1 MKKVFNNM
9 FLACAF
15 LLLAAGAAMPL
26 NAAPKAAEK
35 QPVLYYG
42 GQPIEVGDTIRIHKD
57 SLYYLTGERIS
68 KWVYTKP
75 HTVQQVGGRRYPYGV
90 LIRGIY
96 SWVYPQTIEP
106 VTPKVKYD
114 TISVVSCD
122 NYHWDATNTTYNQSG
137 EYTFNGKAVNGC
149 DSIVTLYLTINSSA
163 STSITRSACGE
174 YYWEATGETY
184 TKSGDYVYTT
194 KAANGCDSTV
204 TLHLTVRK
212 PSVSKTTV
220 EVRPR
225 QLPYEWRGIVMQNIG
240 DTSYTV
246 EGADKFGC
254 DSIYRLQLKFKP
266 MKRWGKK
273 ATPIIQGWIPNLPY
287 HTDRLS
293 VGVRGGFATNFA
305 GEPMPLGAGAALDF
319 SFAHYWIKGEGK
331 PALGFKTG
339 LSLGYV
345 YTTQQKQDI
354 VYDPFPAT
362 VGTDKLTYN
371 VSLDQVAQQTNQL
384 QFEIPLMF
392 AMQTAKGFFLNAGP
406 KLILPVMSKYHQ
418 TLTNPVISAT
428 GFPGLP
434 DGYTITNEVVT
445 GKVPTEKLDYTDNF
459 LVDNPCKLFSVALGA
474 ELGYNIKF
482 KKYGQSLDLGIYA
495 DYSVI
500 NAYKNTAEPT
510 GKVVTVTPTTTIAD
524 VKVQSLSTAY
534 SNKFGYMNVGLKI
547 AFNFDSSYIFN

>member
-106 VTPKVKYD
+106 VVPKVKYD

-122 NYHWDATNTTYNQSG
+122 KYYWDATATTYNQSG

-149 DSIVTLYLTINSSA
+149 DSIVTLYLTINKSA
-163 STSITRSACGE
+163 ATSITRSACGE

-194 KAANGCDSTV
+194 QAANGCDSTV
-204 TLHLTVRK
+204 TLHLTVRQ

-225 QLPYEWRGIVMQNIG
+225 HLPYEWKGIVMRNIG
-240 DTSYTV
+240 DTSLVV
-246 EGADKFGC
+246 EGADKYGC
-254 DSIYRLQLKFKP
+254 DSIYKLQLKFKS
-266 MKRWGKK
+266 MQRWGKK
-273 ATPIIQGWIPNLPY
+273 ATPIGPGWMPNIPY
-287 HTDRLS
+287 HIDRFS

-305 GEPMPLGAGAALDF
+305 GEKMPLGAGAAIDLG
-319 SFAHYWIKGEGK
+319 FAHYWVESEGK
-331 PALGFKTG
+331 PALGIKTG

-345 YTTQQKQDI
+345 YTTQQKENM
-354 VYDPFPAT
+354 VYDPFLAT
-362 VGTDKLTYN
+362 VGTDQLTYN
-371 VSLDQVAQQTNQL
+371 VSLDHVAQQTNQL
-384 QFEIPLMF
+384 QLEIPLMF

-428 GFPGLP
+428 GFKGLP
-434 DGYTITNEVVT
+434 DGYAITNEVVT
-445 GKVPTEKLDYTDNF
+445 GKVPTEKLDYTENF

-474 ELGYNIKF
+474 ELGYNIKLP
-482 KKYGQSLDLGIYA
+482 KYGQSIDLGIFA

-500 NAYKNTAEPT
+500 NAYKNTADPT
-510 GKVVTVTPTTTIAD
+510 GKVITVTPTPTIAD

-534 SNKFGYMNVGLKI
+534 SSKFGYMNVGLKV
-547 AFNFDSSYIFN
+547 AFNFDTNYIFN

>member
-106 VTPKVKYD
+106 VVPKVKYD

-122 NYHWDATNTTYNQSG
+122 KYYWDATATTYNQSG

-149 DSIVTLYLTINSSA
+149 DSIVTLYLTINKSA
-163 STSITRSACGE
+163 ATSITRSACGE

-194 KAANGCDSTV
+194 QAANGCDSIV
-204 TLHLTVRK
+204 TLHLTVRQ

-225 QLPYEWRGIVMQNIG
+225 HLPYEWKGIVMRNIG
-240 DTSYTV
+240 DTSLVV
-246 EGADKFGC
+246 EGADKYGC
-254 DSIYRLQLKFKP
+254 DSIYKLQLKFKS
-266 MKRWGKK
+266 MQRWGKK
-273 ATPIIQGWIPNLPY
+273 ATPIGPGWMPNIPY
-287 HTDRLS
+287 HIDRFS

-305 GEPMPLGAGAALDF
+305 GEKMPLGAGAAIDLG
-319 SFAHYWIKGEGK
+319 FAHYWVESEGK
-331 PALGFKTG
+331 PALGIKTG

-345 YTTQQKQDI
+345 YTTQQKQ
-354 VYDPFPAT
+354 PAPQDYWT
-362 VGTDKLTYN
+362 AGNKEHYVISVDN
-371 VSLDQVAQQTNQL
+371 VLQNTNQL
-384 QFEIPLMF
+384 QLEVPIMF
-392 AMQTAKGFFLNAGP
+392 SMQTAKGLFLNAGP

-418 TLTNPVISAT
+418 TLDNPNITAY
-428 GFPGLP
+428 LP
-434 DGYTITNEVVT
+434 KLDGKEITNDIVM
-445 GKVPTEKLDYTDNF
+445 GKVSAEQADYKGNF
-459 LVDNPCKLFSVALGA
+459 LVDNPCKLFSLALGA
-474 ELGYNIKF
+474 EFGYNIKLPKF
-482 KKYGQSLDLGIYA
+482 GQSIDLGIYA
-495 DYSVI
+495 DYSII
-500 NAYKNTAEPT
+500 NAYKNTATPT
-510 GKVVTVTPTTTIAD
+510 CKVITVTPPSAASIAIVD
-524 VKVQSLSTAY
+524 VQSLSTAY
-534 SNKFGYMNVGLKI
+534 SNQFGYMNVGLKV
-547 AFNFDSSYIFN
+547 AFNFDTNYIFN